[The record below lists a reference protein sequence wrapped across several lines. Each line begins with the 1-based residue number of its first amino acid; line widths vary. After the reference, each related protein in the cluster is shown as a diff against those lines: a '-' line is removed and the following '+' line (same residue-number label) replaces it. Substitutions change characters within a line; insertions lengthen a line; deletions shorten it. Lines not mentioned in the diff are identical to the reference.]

1 MQLKAS
7 LYYQKVVQLGAC
19 VQGQG
24 LLSTAGYGDSGML
37 LITYKEDIDGEE
49 MDFSMEM

>member
-1 MQLKAS
+1 MQLKGS
-7 LYYQKVVQLGAC
+7 LYYQEVVQMGTC

-37 LITYKEDIDGEE
+37 LMTSTEDGEE